1 MGFKMKGWKAFTTK
15 DHSNNKSDGRAGSSA
30 FQQKEGFEA
39 YKPGAVEGASEAIT
53 QKAKNKA
60 KDKFKNIA
68 KDKYIRQSPHPRDE
82 SRTKSPAERAKG
94 KRSKGGAIIDYNLQ
108 QKEKMAEGVG
118 KSPMKQSSDAKAQ
131 AIKDRPDKAFDRKI
145 RKDISSKR
153 GRRIEDN
160 LRTRSG
166 PKKGKRSKG
175 GAILDSPMKQ
185 GVKRP
190 YPPNATDKRKEAQD
204 KREKEKTKEL
214 IERKKRWEPNP
225 SERWDP
231 TPRPKTKR
239 IPQDS
244 PMKQGYSDPDSGIKG
259 KYETFR
265 QWRDHIADSINVGAR
280 KGDQYKK
287 RMKREAEKKQRIAD
301 AKDIKAKAPG
311 IGGRKV

>member
-15 DHSNNKSDGRAGSSA
+15 DHSNNKPDGRAGSSA

-82 SRTKSPAERAKG
+82 SRTKSPAERA
-94 KRSKGGAIIDYNLQ
+94 
-108 QKEKMAEGVG
+108 
-118 KSPMKQSSDAKAQ
+118 
-131 AIKDRPDKAFDRKI
+131 
-145 RKDISSKR
+145 
-153 GRRIEDN
+153 
-160 LRTRSG
+160 
-166 PKKGKRSKG
+166 KGKRSKG

-311 IGGRKV
+311 VGGRKV